1 MNAPSGPAVD
11 CELSSAAGLTR
22 WLQAQMAAH
31 LGGLTR
37 EIPEDGRFADA
48 GMTSLQMTA
57 VVAALS
63 DALRRPLSPTIAW
76 AHPTVAALVEHL
88 LSAAPGAAPASR
100 KRVRRS
106 TEGPQ
111 EPVAIVGLGCRFP
124 RADDPAAFWRLL
136 SSGGDGVGAVPP
148 GRWDATKLAARADA
162 AGASVPVNAGFMS
175 CRLDEFDP
183 LFFGISPR
191 EAQEMDPQ
199 QRLFLE
205 VAWEALEDAGHANE
219 QLAGSAT
226 GVFAGAIWNDFAAL
240 AASSATRTAT
250 AHSATGRSLNMVANR
265 VSYALGL
272 RGPSMVFDSACSS
285 SLLAVHYACQSLRNG
300 ESSMALA
307 GGVNVLLDPDAMLTL
322 TLFGGLSADGTCK
335 SFDAAGDGFGRGEG
349 CGVVVLKLLSRA
361 LADGDDVWATIDGS
375 AVNNDGLTNGLT
387 APSPLAQ
394 RGVLRSACAD
404 AAVDPATVD
413 FVETHGT
420 GTALGDP
427 IEAEALGAVFGET
440 RTADRPLLIGAV
452 KSNIGHLEGAA
463 GIAGVIKTA
472 LCLRH
477 AEIPANLHF
486 DTPNPH
492 IPFEQLGLRV
502 PVATQ
507 PWPHDGARC
516 AGVSSFGWGG
526 TNVHVVMRSAPTAQ
540 RRSAVADPAAIPAPG
555 PGPLAVGVPRLAFV
569 CSPHGHQWAG
579 MGRLMMRDEPAFRGA
594 FEACDRAFA
603 EHAGWSLVTE
613 LFATGD
619 QAPADV
625 DVVQPVLF
633 ALQVALAAW
642 FEDAGLRPQAVVGHS
657 LGEIAAAVIAGIVDL
672 QEGARIVYHYSAQ
685 QRRVAGEGG
694 MAIVELPAAE
704 LEPELGAYDGRVIV
718 AAENGPR
725 STNIVGPV
733 ADIEAVLRA
742 FRGRVLCAAI
752 RVDVPAHS
760 PSIDPVLDDL
770 HNALAGM
777 RTGPGRIPMI
787 SSVTGRPLP
796 WRDFGPAYVVRNLR
810 ERVRFSTAVSHL
822 VADGF
827 DAFVELSAH
836 PVLLAAL
843 AQGVEIVD
851 RPVRLLAGMS
861 RGPDDRAAAA
871 TAVAEL
877 TPSSSPVDALAR
889 EAPVVLSAASAEGL
903 RAVAGRIAAQIEGDD
918 DPPPVADVAAAAL
931 RRHRLPNR
939 LATVASDPREL
950 ARTLRAFA
958 DGDRSGEVMTAEPV
972 SGRATRVAFVFPGQG
987 SQWFGMGRELLRRE
1001 AVFHAAVRACDD
1013 AAQPFLDWSIL
1024 AELLAPESESRLER
1038 IDVVQPILFCL
1049 HVALA
1054 RLWRSW
1060 GVRPVAVLGH
1070 SMGEVAAAHIAGALS
1085 LRDAAAIVCRRSRVM
1100 ARASGRGAM
1109 LATELTTAEAVA
1121 AIAGHEELVSVAVS
1135 NSPRSTVLSGDPE
1148 ALEQIVRVLE
1158 AGEIFCRWV
1167 RVDVAS
1173 HSPQMDALRDDLEVE
1188 LADVQPR
1195 VGDIPIYSTV
1205 TGSVEDGSGLSTD
1218 YWIDNL
1224 RRPVLFGDQ
1233 VDRLLEDGV
1242 TTFVE
1247 LSAHPI
1253 LLPAI
1258 QQVAAERGVT
1268 AVALPS
1274 LRRSEPERA
1283 TMLRSAA
1290 QLDIH
1295 GATVELGRVVGP
1307 GRRAVRLPS
1316 YPWQRERFWPQAVA
1330 GETRRATSQSHAVAR
1345 GLLGTRLDPAGDP
1358 SIHYWD
1364 SELDL
1369 RTESI
1374 GDHRVAGAVVV
1385 PGAVYVAMAMA
1396 VAEET
1401 AVGGHPVV
1409 CDLAFFRRLILPDE
1423 GARRVQLALTTAG
1436 GEGRLQIFGDSGV
1449 VMHLVA
1455 EVTIR
1460 AESAPQESP
1469 APLDLAAIEARMEIH
1484 SDGRDYYRRLR
1495 AAGLDYGPAF
1505 RGIEQIASAGGEV
1518 LARLAP
1524 TSGISTSSLP
1534 PALLDAALQ
1543 TVLAPELA
1551 TAHEDEP
1558 ARMYIGEG
1566 MECVRVLGD
1575 VKDALWVHAQVL
1587 HDGDADRRLR
1597 ADLRVTDAAGVTLVK
1612 VTGATFR
1619 VLDGAE
1625 PVIRRREHGDRPLTA
1640 SASNGHPTAV
1650 EGSIRATVGALGDAG
1665 ERRAA
1670 LEERVRECVGE
1681 VVRLP
1686 ARRIELDRPLRTLGI
1701 DSVMSLELRNHLETT
1716 FAVHLSAT
1724 VVWNHPTVREL
1735 GAFLGQMLG
1744 IEPAEPAE
1752 TMPAAAVVATPSST
1766 PVLTN
1771 ESPRLA
1777 LERELDQLTAAAE
1790 RI

>member
-1 MNAPSGPAVD
+1 
-11 CELSSAAGLTR
+11 
-22 WLQAQMAAH
+22 
-31 LGGLTR
+31 
-37 EIPEDGRFADA
+37 
-48 GMTSLQMTA
+48 
-57 VVAALS
+57 
-63 DALRRPLSPTIAW
+63 
-76 AHPTVAALVEHL
+76 
-88 LSAAPGAAPASR
+88 
-100 KRVRRS
+100 
-106 TEGPQ
+106 
-111 EPVAIVGLGCRFP
+111 
-124 RADDPAAFWRLL
+124 
-136 SSGGDGVGAVPP
+136 
-148 GRWDATKLAARADA
+148 
-162 AGASVPVNAGFMS
+162 MS

-240 AASSATRTAT
+240 AASSTASAAT

-285 SLLAVHYACQSLRNG
+285 SLLAVHHACQSLRRG

-322 TLFGGLSADGTCK
+322 TLFGGLSPDGRCK
-335 SFDAAGDGFGRGEG
+335 SFDASGDGFGRGEG

-361 LADGDDVWATIDGS
+361 LADGDDVWATIAGS

-394 RGVLRSACAD
+394 RDVLRSACAD
-404 AAVDPATVD
+404 AAVDPSTID

-427 IEAEALGAVFGET
+427 IEAEALGAVFGAA
-440 RTADRPLLIGAV
+440 RPADRPLLIGAV

-477 AEIPANLHF
+477 AQIPANLHF

-492 IPFEQLGLRV
+492 IAFERLGLRV

-507 PWPHDGARC
+507 PWPHDGTRH

-526 TNVHVVMRSAPTAQ
+526 TNVHLVMRSAPPEQ
-540 RRSAVADPAAIPAPG
+540 RAVPVAEPAPIG
-555 PGPLAVGVPRLAFV
+555 APGTMALAAGVPRLAFV

-603 EHAGWSLVTE
+603 EHAGWSLVSE
-613 LFATGD
+613 LFAPDD
-619 QAPADV
+619 QAPSDV

-642 FEDAGLRPQAVVGHS
+642 FEDAGLRPHAVVGHS
-657 LGEIAAAVIAGIVDL
+657 LGEIAAAVIAGIVDVA
-672 QEGARIVYHYSAQ
+672 EGARIVYHYSAQ

-694 MAIVELPAAE
+694 MGIVELPAAE
-704 LEPELGAYDGRVIV
+704 LEPELHAYDGRVIV
-718 AAENGPR
+718 AAENAPR
-725 STNIVGPV
+725 STNLVGPV

-742 FRGRVLCAAI
+742 LRSRGVLCAAI

-760 PSIDPVLDDL
+760 PGIDPVLDDL
-770 HNALAGM
+770 HDALAGM
-777 RTGPGRIPMI
+777 RTGPGRIPMV

-796 WRDFGPAYVVRNLR
+796 WTDFGPAYVVRNLR
-810 ERVRFSTAVSHL
+810 ERVRFSGAIAHL

-843 AQGVEIVD
+843 GQGVESAD
-851 RPVRLLAGMS
+851 RPVRLLAGMR
-861 RGPDDRAAAA
+861 RGPDDRAASAA
-871 TAVAEL
+871 AVAEL
-877 TPSSSPVDALAR
+877 APSNSLADAPAR
-889 EAPVVLSAASAEGL
+889 EAPVVLSAASAEAL
-903 RAVAGRIAAQIEGDD
+903 REVAGRLAAQIEDDD
-918 DPPPVADVAAAAL
+918 DPPPVAYLAAAAL
-931 RRHRLPNR
+931 RRRRLPNR
-939 LATVASDPREL
+939 LATVASHPREL
-950 ARTLRAFA
+950 AATLRAFA
-958 DGDRSGEVMTAEPV
+958 AGDRSGEVMTAEPA
-972 SGRATRVAFVFPGQG
+972 SGRAPQVAFVFPGQG

-1001 AVFHAAVRACDD
+1001 PVFHAAVRACDD

-1024 AELLAPESESRLER
+1024 TELLAPEAESRLDR
-1038 IDVVQPILFCL
+1038 IDVVQPMLFCL

-1060 GVRPVAVLGH
+1060 GVRPAAVVGH
-1070 SMGEVAAAHIAGALS
+1070 SMGEVAAAHVAGALS
-1085 LRDAAAIVCRRSRVM
+1085 LRDAAAIVCQRSRVM

-1121 AIAGHEELVSVAVS
+1121 AIAGREELVSVAVS
-1135 NSPRSTVLSGDPE
+1135 NSPRSTVLSGDPG
-1148 ALEQIVRVLE
+1148 ALEQILRGLE
-1158 AGEIFCRWV
+1158 ADEIFCRWV

-1173 HSPQMDALRDDLEVE
+1173 HSPQMDALREELEVE
-1188 LADVQPR
+1188 LADVQPQA
-1195 VGDIPIYSTV
+1195 GEIPIYSTV
-1205 TGSVEDGSGLSTD
+1205 TGAVEDGSTLSTA

-1233 VDRLLEDGV
+1233 VDRLLQDGV

-1258 QQVAAERGVT
+1258 QQVAAERGVM
-1268 AVALPS
+1268 ALALPS

-1295 GATVELGRVVGP
+1295 GAAVELDRVIGP
-1307 GRRAVRLPS
+1307 GRRAVRLPT
-1316 YPWQRERFWPQAVA
+1316 YPWQRERFWPQAAA
-1330 GETRRATSQSHAVAR
+1330 GEKQRAVSASHAVAR

-1385 PGAVYVAMAMA
+1385 PGAMYVAMALA
-1396 VAEET
+1396 VAEDT
-1401 AVGGHPVV
+1401 ADAERRRPVV
-1409 CDLAFFRRLILPDE
+1409 CDLAFFRRLILAD
-1423 GARRVQLALTTAG
+1423 GGTRRVQLALTTVG
-1436 GEGRLQIFGDSGV
+1436 GDGRLQIFGDSGL

-1455 EVTIR
+1455 EATLRTEAGTPASI
-1460 AESAPQESP
+1460 
-1469 APLDLAAIEARMEIH
+1469 APLDLAAIEARMDVH
-1484 SDGRDYYRRLR
+1484 SDGREYYRRLH
-1495 AAGLDYGPAF
+1495 AAGLSYGPAF
-1505 RGIEQIASAGGEV
+1505 RGIEQIASTGGEV

-1566 MECVRVLGD
+1566 IECVRILGD
-1575 VKDALWVHAQVL
+1575 AKGALWVHALVV

-1597 ADLRVTDAAGVTLVK
+1597 ADLRVTDASGVTLVE
-1612 VTGATFR
+1612 VTGASFR
-1619 VLDGAE
+1619 VLDGTE
-1625 PVIRRREHGDRPLTA
+1625 PVIRRRESGDRPLTA
-1640 SASNGHPTAV
+1640 SASNGHATAV
-1650 EGSIRATVGALGDAG
+1650 EGSIRATVVALDDAG

-1716 FAVHLSAT
+1716 FEVHLSAT

-1744 IEPAEPAE
+1744 IEPAEPRS
-1752 TMPAAAVVATPSST
+1752 AAAVVASPSST
-1766 PVLTN
+1766 PVLTD

-1777 LERELDQLTAAAE
+1777 LERELDELTAAAE